1 MKKYDASPGLEGGYE
16 SAACRSQASFRGA
29 VKSTVACSTGSIGL
43 RSAPPPNHALVV
55 TMWRVFMCTA
65 GTRGERRSATREIP
79 LAQNRGFSSATGIF
93 RANYCEKPPN
103 TVGQFPPPFSNT
115 PPARLAM
122 TQPRAGETRVGKE
135 SVVT

>member
-65 GTRGERRSATREIP
+65 GTRGERRCATREIP
-79 LAQNRGFSSATGIF
+79 LAQNRGSSSAPGIC
-93 RANYCEKPPN
+93 RANSGEKRPN
-103 TVGQFPPPFSNT
+103 TVERSEEHTSELQSLMRISYAVFCLKKKKTIN
-115 PPARLAM
+115 L
-122 TQPRAGETRVGKE
+122 
-135 SVVT
+135 